1 MSTEAAEA
9 YNQAQYTIKQVIA
22 NGSDSLTLS
31 DSFLSNLPP
40 EVADIRGIK
49 SLDLTATNISDVSSI
64 STLTSLEH
72 LSLAITP
79 VSDIKA
85 IENLTN
91 LKRLDLHLTQVNDLT
106 PLSRLVNLEFLDLAY
121 LAVGDLSP
129 LSQLIHLRHLN
140 MKNNGVIDFR
150 PIRKIIL
157 PDTEPNNPEDFSGF
171 VQCWNDYLHEFDPEL
186 SEIFRTGYQGTKAIL
201 QYLNKLDDDD
211 YDRRIAAWHAKHLL
225 ESAPNQDNALVV
237 VMRDGKVDVAPS
249 LPQIHETQDQVKLKS
264 LARLRDAVAVLL
276 RAGNQHLDIDNLAR
290 RMHVEIE
297 KPLPDIDLFK
307 VHVELCL
314 CRSIYDRR
322 SDRKSDDILSAEVLS
337 ALEVVALVGPGL
349 TFGNPEVDLLEDRR
363 RQNDA
368 VSLDPALV
376 ALQDQ
381 LSQTIASNVSTFGP
395 NLVEYQKLFLSAPI
409 DSNNRVRVW
418 QRTLNRN
425 ALIFAGCT
433 VLLALES
440 GPLGQIGSTLTSWL
454 LENREPILHLAKH
467 SGSQL
472 SDWMSLLIAHISDFK
487 KVLDGTSY
495 SRSKFR
501 S

>member
-1 MSTEAAEA
+1 MRTSGGSCRSRGCEGGEMSTEAAEA

-171 VQCWNDYLHEFDPEL
+171 VQCWTH
-186 SEIFRTGYQGTKAIL
+186 IL
-201 QYLNKLDDDD
+201 Q
-211 YDRRIAAWHAKHLL
+211 
-225 ESAPNQDNALVV
+225 
-237 VMRDGKVDVAPS
+237 
-249 LPQIHETQDQVKLKS
+249 
-264 LARLRDAVAVLL
+264 
-276 RAGNQHLDIDNLAR
+276 
-290 RMHVEIE
+290 
-297 KPLPDIDLFK
+297 
-307 VHVELCL
+307 
-314 CRSIYDRR
+314 
-322 SDRKSDDILSAEVLS
+322 
-337 ALEVVALVGPGL
+337 
-349 TFGNPEVDLLEDRR
+349 
-363 RQNDA
+363 
-368 VSLDPALV
+368 VS
-376 ALQDQ
+376 
-381 LSQTIASNVSTFGP
+381 
-395 NLVEYQKLFLSAPI
+395 
-409 DSNNRVRVW
+409 R
-418 QRTLNRN
+418 
-425 ALIFAGCT
+425 
-433 VLLALES
+433 
-440 GPLGQIGSTLTSWL
+440 
-454 LENREPILHLAKH
+454 
-467 SGSQL
+467 
-472 SDWMSLLIAHISDFK
+472 
-487 KVLDGTSY
+487 
-495 SRSKFR
+495 
-501 S
+501 